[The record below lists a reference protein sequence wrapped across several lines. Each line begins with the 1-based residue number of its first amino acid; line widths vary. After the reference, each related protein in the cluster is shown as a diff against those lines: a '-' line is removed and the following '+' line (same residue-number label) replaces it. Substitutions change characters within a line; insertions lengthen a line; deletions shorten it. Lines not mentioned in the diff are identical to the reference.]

1 MFLGLGAPS
10 PSIEETYRPL
20 FALDFWKRS
29 GRFYEI
35 SPKNQREFLSQL
47 CEISYRP
54 VPVRFPASIDL
65 PPDSSSLFLLSMDCR
80 FTLWV
85 VLTMKLPTD
94 RKSFSLSRLSST
106 SLSQEDKEV
115 IAQEARFMMKKIW
128 IFARFLGL
136 TLGVRTQDSAPTSSS
151 FPAMCAVLSSDAWAT
166 SRVAGHVFFSSIPG
180 LSLFF

>member
-106 SLSQEDKEV
+106 SLSQEDKDEV
-115 IAQEARFMMKKIW
+115 FERQGSYCPGSEIHDEEDLDFCSLPWAYLGRQDTGQRSNF
-128 IFARFLGL
+128 FLIPCH
-136 TLGVRTQDSAPTSSS
+136 VRCP
-151 FPAMCAVLSSDAWAT
+151 V
-166 SRVAGHVFFSSIPG
+166 I
-180 LSLFF
+180 